1 MRNHEATKDTKTHE
15 GCFLKKFS
23 SWSFAFIVYS
33 WFLSTAGAAQW
44 LHYPTADVPRTRDGT
59 PNLSAPAPRL
69 ANGRPDFSGV
79 WENDGYDPNR
89 AEGLAGGPPKT
100 AFFDIANGMSGAPPY
115 QPWAAELAKKRRAEF
130 SKDNPDARCLP
141 LGALQMMAHPL
152 PKKILHT
159 PGVLAIL
166 HERNMEFRQ
175 IFTDGRPLPA
185 DRQPSWSGYSSGKW
199 ESDVLVVQTAGLRDG
214 LWADFNGSPLTD
226 AATLTERFRRPAF
239 GRLEVDVTV
248 DDPKAYTR
256 PWTIRLSQHIAL
268 DTDLLEYA
276 CLENEKDVAHFQGT
290 H

>member
-1 MRNHEATKDTKTHE
+1 MKRETTIV
-15 GCFLKKFS
+15 
-23 SWSFAFIVYS
+23 FIVSS
-33 WFLSTAGAAQW
+33 WFLSATTAAQW
-44 LHYPTADVPRTRDGT
+44 LHYPTSNVPRTRDGKA
-59 PNLSAPAPRL
+59 NLSAPAPRL

-79 WENDGYDPNR
+79 WENDGYDPSR

-115 QPWAAELAKKRRAEF
+115 QPWAADLAKKRRAEF

-276 CLENEKDVAHFQGT
+276 CLENEKDVAHFPGAR
-290 H
+290 